1 MFLEDFKLLK
11 LLMVK
16 KKMKSC
22 SKIKY
27 LMLKNQLKLF
37 KMALNHIK
45 NYLKIQNLNKKEM
58 SLKLLNEH
66 IYTIIVILINH

>member
-22 SKIKY
+22 SKIKS
-27 LMLKNQLKLF
+27 LMLKKQLKLF
-37 KMALNHIK
+37 KMAINHIK

-66 IYTIIVILINH
+66 IYIIIVILINH